1 MHRRRQMLGTCPG
14 AMWYPVLE
22 GECDMRVPQVSER
35 IKEAPAQALRGV
47 FAGIGQ
53 LLLITD
59 KLRNKASHQ
68 DVPRART
75 PEASETV
82 TDTTVTSLAGHGAGT
97 AAAPAGAAA
106 AEAGPALVDAGPTAE
121 AAAAPAAS
129 APAVSAPAV
138 SAPAAAA
145 AAPAEAATESETVS
159 AEPAPA
165 RPATTR
171 RTAAKPVSGKPVTAK
186 PPAKPATA
194 KPATAK
200 PTTPRR
206 TAAKAAAAE
215 AAEAAGEAAPKPPKR
230 QSSRNFDKTGN
241 VRVLGHEA
249 DTPAPEPAAAAP
261 EPVAAAPEPVVATEP
276 EPVVAAEPVAAAAPL
291 PNYDELSVAS
301 LRARLRNL
309 DVAQVRELAEYE
321 RAHAARA
328 DVLTMFERR
337 IAKLEAEA

>member
-1 MHRRRQMLGTCPG
+1 MHWRRQMLGTCPG
-14 AMWYPVLE
+14 ATWYPVLE

-75 PEASETV
+75 SGASETV
-82 TDTTVTSLAGHGAGT
+82 TDTTVTSPAGHDAETSAALAGPAATETAAAGAAAAAAPAAE
-97 AAAPAGAAA
+97 AAAPAGAAGPA
-106 AEAGPALVDAGPTAE
+106 AGPAEAVADGEAVTAE
-121 AAAAPAAS
+121 AVPAKPAS
-129 APAVSAPAV
+129 AGARR
-138 SAPAAAA
+138 
-145 AAPAEAATESETVS
+145 TT
-159 AEPAPA
+159 A
-165 RPATTR
+165 RP
-171 RTAAKPVSGKPVTAK
+171 TADKPVTAK
-186 PPAKPATA
+186 PPAKPAAA
-194 KPATAK
+194 KPAAAK
-200 PTTPRR
+200 PVTPRR
-206 TAAKAAAAE
+206 TAAKAA

-241 VRVLGHEA
+241 VRLLGDEA
-249 DTPAPEPAAAAP
+249 DSPAVSAAAPEPAAVAEPLAAAEP
-261 EPVAAAPEPVVATEP
+261 VAASEPVAAAEPVASEP
-276 EPVVAAEPVAAAAPL
+276 AAAAPL

-309 DVAQVRELAEYE
+309 DVAQVRQLAEYE